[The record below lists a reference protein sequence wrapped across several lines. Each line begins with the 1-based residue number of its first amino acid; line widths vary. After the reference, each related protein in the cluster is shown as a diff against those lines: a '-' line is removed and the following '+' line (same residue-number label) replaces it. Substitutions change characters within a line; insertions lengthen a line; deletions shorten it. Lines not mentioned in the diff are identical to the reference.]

1 MGRLVNLHPPPS
13 DAELDQIEACRR
25 GDRRALQA
33 VFSAHAPYL
42 ERLLSRVAGRSFEV
56 EDLLQSTLMAAIQ
69 AFPRF
74 RGEAQVRTWL
84 ARIAIRTAQERLRSA
99 AHRRRV
105 HVTDVESQA
114 DRDAPAACGE
124 HELDVRR
131 RLERLEVH
139 LGALGAKKRVAF
151 VLHVFEGLPIEE
163 VAALTGAGV
172 PATKSRV
179 FWARRELLKK
189 AARDPLLR
197 GAVKEEGDS

>member
-105 HVTDVESQA
+105 QVTDVESQA
-114 DRDAPAACGE
+114 DRDAPAVSAE
-124 HELDVRR
+124 HDLDVRR
-131 RLERLEVH
+131 QLERLEFH

-189 AARDPLLR
+189 AARDPWLR
-197 GAVKEEGDS
+197 GSVKEGEP